1 MKKILFLFLCCC
13 SSLAYSQK
21 NIKSENKQAQKKY
34 ETANQS
40 LSYDLYDKAIS
51 ELQEAV
57 KYDNQFAAAY
67 QRLGDINRLLKKYDL
82 AKQSYKKVLEIDPE
96 FDQRTFWGLAQSEFY
111 TGNYTAALELFI
123 RYSNWP
129 NLSEDNKKQA
139 AKFIRDC
146 QFSVNAIQNP
156 VPFKPVN
163 LGSAINTSQEE
174 YLPAITADEETII
187 FTRRTNNNEDF
198 YTSSKLNNKWK
209 KSVSLSD
216 NINTSTF
223 NEGAQCISP
232 DGMYLFFTGCNR
244 PDGNGRCDIYV
255 CKREGKDWSKPFNLG
270 PPVNTSAWET
280 QPSLTANGRT
290 LYFVSSRAGGMGGED
305 IWKTELLDGGKWS
318 EPVNLGPNINTPYNE
333 HSPFIHHDNT
343 TLYFASDGWPGLGNK
358 DLFLS
363 KKDDSGNWSK
373 PLNLGYPINTSG
385 EESGLTVSSNGLT
398 AFFASDM
405 KGGFGGMD
413 IYSFDLPKP
422 LRPEIVTYV
431 KGNVF
436 DAKTKEPL
444 DANILIT
451 ALKTNTIAFE
461 DISDYETGDFLATMP
476 AAGKSFG
483 LSVDKKG
490 YLFYSENFSLEKS
503 VVPDKPYKLSIPLH
517 KIEVGGMVML
527 KNIFFDT
534 NKFELLPES
543 KAELLQL
550 INFLNENPTV
560 SIEIAGY
567 TDNVGE
573 DKSNLLLSEN
583 RANTVYK
590 YLIANKI
597 AASRLTFKGFGENN
611 PVASNATEEGRQQNR
626 RTEFKIIF
634 R

>member
-1 MKKILFLFLCCC
+1 
-13 SSLAYSQK
+13 LAYSQK